1 MSYCISNKTFCCITG
16 HCVVVAAAYH
26 THRDMNVTITSDRYC
41 VILPLVSA
49 FLPSLEESAL
59 LASSLLINRRTAV
72 DAILNHNNN
81 TNGNI
86 TFNTIPDNV
95 RDRLS
100 FDDIISIL
108 KCIGIN
114 KIQRLDL
121 KYPYNDMMNLVMVDV
136 RECLKQHN
144 LIACN
149 QDDCG
154 GRILHRKIQTCI
166 GPTRGSRFGCNSIGC
181 SDCIGYSTCAV
192 CRSGACK
199 LCPEKIEENDGEDD
213 LFYSPGNHFNYYR
226 LWILQCAECQDNRCA
241 SCLFWWHSGQY
252 GGDGDASIWFP
263 PIDDFDYGGCNGCR
277 DRWETYCSNN
287 ALNGM

>member
-108 KCIGIN
+108 KWFGMWFN
-114 KIQRLDL
+114 L
-121 KYPYNDMMNLVMVDV
+121 KERNSTAEELVV
-136 RECLKQHN
+136 RTENFHAF
-144 LIACN
+144 LI
-149 QDDCG
+149 
-154 GRILHRKIQTCI
+154 L
-166 GPTRGSRFGCNSIGC
+166 
-181 SDCIGYSTCAV
+181 
-192 CRSGACK
+192 CK
-199 LCPEKIEENDGEDD
+199 
-213 LFYSPGNHFNYYR
+213 
-226 LWILQCAECQDNRCA
+226 
-241 SCLFWWHSGQY
+241 
-252 GGDGDASIWFP
+252 
-263 PIDDFDYGGCNGCR
+263 NGC
-277 DRWETYCSNN
+277 
-287 ALNGM
+287 